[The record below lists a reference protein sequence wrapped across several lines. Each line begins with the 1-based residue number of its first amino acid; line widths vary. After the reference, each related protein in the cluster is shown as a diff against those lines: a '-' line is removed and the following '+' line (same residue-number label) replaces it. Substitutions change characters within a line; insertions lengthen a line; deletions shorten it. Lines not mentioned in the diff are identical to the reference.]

1 VTPGLRHAVMA
12 AALCA
17 SACSEP
23 ARTEAPSPAS
33 APKSSGPTLVYE
45 RHTNGIPDIVLMP
58 AGGVERRLTQHPK
71 SDSLP
76 RFTPDGR
83 RVLFTSDRTGE
94 WQIYEVGLEGGE
106 PVRVRSTGHTEWQ
119 VDLSPDGRT
128 LAFLSK
134 EGGPESLWLMDW
146 TTRAA
151 RMLVRHGNSSVL
163 GNPDWSPD
171 GRRIVFSSNWR
182 IGHQIYVADVATGE
196 AERLSPLRKGGCEPR
211 FSPDG
216 RKVAYTSRGHLSAHS
231 RIVAHDVE
239 THEETVLVDW
249 PALNYDVAWSP
260 RGDEIAFASN
270 ITGDYQVYRLR
281 LADGKS
287 WRVSFGAG
295 EARYPDY
302 QP

>member
-1 VTPGLRHAVMA
+1 VI
-12 AALCA
+12 
-17 SACSEP
+17 SE
-23 ARTEAPSPAS
+23 
-33 APKSSGPTLVYE
+33 
-45 RHTNGIPDIVLMP
+45 
-58 AGGVERRLTQHPK
+58 GGVERPLVQHPK

-83 RVLFTSDRTGE
+83 HVLFTSDRTGE
-94 WQIYEVGLEGGE
+94 WQIWQVAVQGGE
-106 PVRVRSTGHTEWQ
+106 PTRVRSTGHTEWQ

-146 TTRAA
+146 ASRQA
-151 RMLVRHGNSSVL
+151 RVLVRHGAGSVL

-182 IGHQIYVADVATGE
+182 VGHQIYVADVATGK

-216 RKVAYTSRGHLSAHS
+216 RKVAYVSRGHMSETG
-231 RIVAHDVE
+231 RIVAHDLE

-249 PALNYDVAWSP
+249 PALNYDPAWSP
-260 RGDEIAFASN
+260 AGDEIAFASN
-270 ITGDYQVYRLR
+270 VTGDYQVYQVRLS
-281 LADGKS
+281 DQKS

-302 QP
+302 SPVSGPTGSRPRAEGTGGRVSR